1 MKKIIFTIPLICFVF
16 GCQAHTMTAQTHKVD
31 ETIDTTYPKNS
42 CGADELKYLIG
53 KPRTV
58 LHTMKFGGDVRII
71 EPDSYV
77 TTDYSTSRTNIHID
91 KKGFISQINCG

>member
-1 MKKIIFTIPLICFVF
+1 MKKMILSLPLICFAF
-16 GCQAHTMTAQTHKVD
+16 GCQAHTAKVQTPKVD
-31 ETIDTTYPKNS
+31 ETIDTTYPQNS

-58 LHTMKFGGDVRII
+58 LHTMKFRSETRIL
-71 EPDSYV
+71 EHDSIM
-77 TTDYSTSRTNIHID
+77 DMMYSPTRLNIYID

>member
-1 MKKIIFTIPLICFVF
+1 MKKIIFTIPLICFAF
-16 GCQAHTMTAQTHKVD
+16 GCQAHTPKVD
-31 ETIDTTYPKNS
+31 ESIDTTYSNNS

-58 LHTMKFGGDVRII
+58 LHTMKFRGDTRIL
-71 EPDSYV
+71 EHDSMMDKMYAP
-77 TTDYSTSRTNIHID
+77 TRLNIHID